1 MSEWTGWTSV
11 NVTTELERVE
21 CLVWPPSPPTR
32 SNSVY
37 KNKPK
42 DERSEYGI
50 AEGGYV
56 IYVSTT

>member
-1 MSEWTGWTSV
+1 M
-11 NVTTELERVE
+11 
-21 CLVWPPSPPTR
+21 PSPPTR

-37 KNKPK
+37 RNKPK

-56 IYVSTT
+56 IYVSTIVQRLR